1 MKVWRRLRAGMGRL
15 TGKQDAVTLARQLLP
30 AAEAARDSGRWEEA
44 AALYEAHAR
53 LRPRRVGSQ
62 VQLGNMRKQ
71 AGDLEGAAQAYRD
84 ALAIRPTVEAWTQ
97 LGYLWLTSGREARA
111 IEAFEAALALATECA
126 AARRGLIAAGA
137 RDRLPPM
144 TVDAHSLSRLRQL
157 ADDIAGA
164 IETLSDAAVTPLA
177 FYDAW
182 RARAPVESPPQ
193 GGYEPVSVVI
203 DARGVAPARLRV
215 SLVGL
220 IEQEHA
226 SWNAVV
232 VAGSDVMAHP
242 VASLART
249 DPRIRL
255 EEKPPL
261 DLCDVPMITMDPGV
275 ILNRFAIAWLLFAAR
290 RTSAQAV
297 YADHDHVLE
306 LVNDRRH
313 LDPVFQSA
321 PDFDD
326 MATTPSPPS
335 LVLWQGAAAAVMQR
349 ALLDGGRAEVRS
361 SLMQAIKAGVVAHLP
376 MVLSGVLRLSPVA
389 RAGLP
394 SPEEIAPGYLEPTI
408 QPVIVNSANDSGEA
422 IRVIIPTRDEAG
434 LLAACVDGLHAR
446 ASHPS
451 RLQITIIDNRSRE
464 PATKAWLARGVEEGK
479 FSVLSA
485 DEPFNWSRLNNLA
498 VAASGEP
505 FLLFLNNDTDML
517 TEGWDVRL
525 ASSLGR
531 PEIGVVGA
539 RLLYP
544 DLTVQHAGVIL
555 GLGAGGPR
563 HEGVGASRQAGGP
576 QDRWR
581 RSRSVAAIT
590 GAFMGVRRDVYVSAG
605 GFDETRLAVG
615 YNDIDFCLRC
625 RSAGLRILYDAGI
638 ELIHHESRTR
648 GLNDTRGRMAWDMGE
663 LSSMQA
669 RWGRALRRDPAINP
683 HWATVSARP
692 FDGVRGVPTE
702 EALDWLDASI
712 GNPWR
717 V

>member
-1 MKVWRRLRAGMGRL
+1 MKVWSRLWAGMGRW
-15 TGKQDAVTLARQLLP
+15 TGQEDTAKSARQLL
-30 AAEAARDSGRWEEA
+30 AAAGAARDAGRWKEA

-53 LRPRRVGSQ
+53 LRPRRVGSR

-97 LGYLWLTSGREARA
+97 LGYLWLTSGREVRA
-111 IEAFEAALALATECA
+111 IEAFESALALAKECGPA
-126 AARRGLIAAGA
+126 KQGLIAAGA
-137 RDRLPPM
+137 RDRLPAM
-144 TVDAHSLSRLRQL
+144 TVDPHSLDRLRRL
-157 ADDIAGA
+157 TDEIAAA
-164 IETLSDAAVTPLA
+164 IETLADAAVTPLV

-182 RARAPVESPPQ
+182 RAKAPLEPPPQ
-193 GGYEPVSVVI
+193 WDDEPVTVLI

-220 IEQEHA
+220 IEQNHA

-232 VAGSDVMAHP
+232 IADPALLAHP

-249 DPRIRL
+249 DSRIRL
-255 EEKPPL
+255 EAEPPL
-261 DLCDVPMITMDPGV
+261 DSCGDPMITMDAGV
-275 ILNRFAIAWLLFAAR
+275 ILDRFAIAWLLFAAK

-297 YADHDHVLE
+297 YADHDHVVQLA
-306 LVNDRRH
+306 NDTRR
-313 LDPVFQSA
+313 LDPVFQPA
-321 PDFDD
+321 PDPDD
-326 MATTPSPPS
+326 MATTPSPPA
-335 LVLWQGAAAAVMQR
+335 LVFWRGDTGAATR
-349 ALLDGGRAEVRS
+349 RELLDGDIRS
-361 SLMQAIKAGVVAHLP
+361 SLMQAIRAGVAAHLP

-394 SPEEIAPGYLEPTI
+394 APEEIAPGYLEPPSR
-408 QPVIVNSANDSGEA
+408 PVAVSSADDSAEA
-422 IRVIIPTRDEAG
+422 IRIIIPTRDEVG
-434 LLAACVDGLHAR
+434 LLAACVEGLYAHA
-446 ASHPS
+446 S
-451 RLQITIIDNRSRE
+451 RPDRLRITIVDNRSRE
-464 PATKAWLARGVEEGK
+464 PATRAWLARGVEDGR
-479 FSVLSA
+479 FSVLAA

-498 VAASGEP
+498 VAASDESL
-505 FLLFLNNDTDML
+505 LLFLNNDTDLL

-531 PEIGVVGA
+531 SEIGVVGA

-544 DLTVQHAGVIL
+544 DLTVQHAGVVL

-563 HEGVGASRQAGGP
+563 HEGVGASRQVGGP

-581 RSRSVAAIT
+581 RSRYVAAVT
-590 GAFMGVRRDVYVSAG
+590 GAFMGVRRDVYMSAG
-605 GFDETRLAVG
+605 GFDETRFAIG

-625 RSAGLRILYDAGI
+625 RAAGLRILYDADI

-648 GLNDTRGRMAWDMGE
+648 GLNNTRGRMAWDMSE

-669 RWGRALRRDPAINP
+669 RWGAALRRDPAVNP

-692 FDGVRGVPTE
+692 FDGVRVVPTE
-702 EALDWLDASI
+702 ETLRWLDASI